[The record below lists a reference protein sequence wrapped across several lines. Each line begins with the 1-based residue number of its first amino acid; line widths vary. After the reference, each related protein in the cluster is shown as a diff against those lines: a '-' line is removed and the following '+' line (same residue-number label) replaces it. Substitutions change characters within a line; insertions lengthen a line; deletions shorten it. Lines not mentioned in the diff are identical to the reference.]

1 MMYDTNGCH
10 GLEQIRVVSRMDGWM
25 DSDHFG
31 GSDVSAVV
39 VLYVLALLRHPVHQL
54 VGGVLDAAAV

>member
-1 MMYDTNGCH
+1 MPCFGTDTSGFK
-10 GLEQIRVVSRMDGWM
+10 DGWM

>member
-1 MMYDTNGCH
+1 MTQMGTMVWNRYEWLQGW
-10 GLEQIRVVSRMDGWM
+10 IDGWM

>member
-1 MMYDTNGCH
+1 
-10 GLEQIRVVSRMDGWM
+10 M